1 MNRANSTSNGEPPVA
16 DDLDS
21 LFAQL
26 EAELTVAEPTAAA
39 APVLATSAPA
49 SEAATFVPAVEA
61 APPATPPVEPMQEAA
76 PATADPEDLRDAPR
90 LTPEELAREV
100 RVTVRGASEAKAI
113 NVSETGVLA
122 ETTSRLRPGSVV
134 ELILTFDGV
143 RKMLR
148 ATIVRSM
155 VHSLNPT
162 IFRTAFQFEEPTTFP
177 ERQ

>member
-1 MNRANSTSNGEPPVA
+1 MSRVETPAGEDSVDSG

-26 EAELTVAEPTAAA
+26 EAELSNTPATQTAGAGAEPL
-39 APVLATSAPA
+39 APK
-49 SEAATFVPAVEA
+49 
-61 APPATPPVEPMQEAA
+61 
-76 PATADPEDLRDAPR
+76 ATAEPARRPDRRGARRLSPEA
-90 LTPEELAREV
+90 LARDV
-100 RVTVRGASEAKAI
+100 RVTVRGASDARAI

-122 ETTSRLRPGSVV
+122 ETSSRLRPGTVV

-143 RKMLR
+143 RRMLR

-162 IFRTAFQFEEPTTFP
+162 TFRTAFKFEERTTLP

>member
-1 MNRANSTSNGEPPVA
+1 MTRFQVSGGEGSV
-16 DDLDS
+16 DSGDELDA

-26 EAELTVAEPTAAA
+26 EAELGETPVAGAITEADEP
-39 APVLATSAPA
+39 APV
-49 SEAATFVPAVEA
+49 EVPSGR
-61 APPATPPVEPMQEAA
+61 
-76 PATADPEDLRDAPR
+76 PEQREAPR
-90 LTPEELAREV
+90 LSPDDVAREV
-100 RVTVRGASEAKAI
+100 RVTVRGAAEAKAI

-122 ETTSRLRPGSVV
+122 ETTSRLRPGTVV

-143 RKMLR
+143 RRMLR

-162 IFRTAFQFEEPTTFP
+162 TFRTAFKFEERTTLP

>member
-1 MNRANSTSNGEPPVA
+1 MSRYQMSVGEGSVDS
-16 DDLDS
+16 DDLDT

-26 EAELTVAEPTAAA
+26 ESELSATEGASAVHTDDVELPSAEGR
-39 APVLATSAPA
+39 SDQR
-49 SEAATFVPAVEA
+49 EARRLS
-61 APPATPPVEPMQEAA
+61 
-76 PATADPEDLRDAPR
+76 PEQI
-90 LTPEELAREV
+90 AREV
-100 RVTVRGASEAKAI
+100 RVTVRGAAEAKAI

-122 ETTSRLRPGSVV
+122 ETTSRLRPGTVV

-143 RKMLR
+143 RRMLR

-162 IFRTAFQFEEPTTFP
+162 TFRTAFKFEERTTLP

>member
-1 MNRANSTSNGEPPVA
+1 MNRYQMSPGDGSVDSP

-26 EAELTVAEPTAAA
+26 EAELSDPVSAPAA
-39 APVLATSAPA
+39 APAPA
-49 SEAATFVPAVEA
+49 DSDDQELLEALD
-61 APPATPPVEPMQEAA
+61 APPGR
-76 PATADPEDLRDAPR
+76 PEMRESPR
-90 LTPEELAREV
+90 LAPDQVAREV
-100 RVTVRGASEAKAI
+100 RVTVRGAAEAKAI

-122 ETTSRLRPGSVV
+122 ETTSRLRPGTVV

-143 RKMLR
+143 RRMLR

-162 IFRTAFQFEEPTTFP
+162 TFRTAFKFEERTTLP
-177 ERQ
+177 ERR

>member
-1 MNRANSTSNGEPPVA
+1 VSGGDDSVNSG

-26 EAELTVAEPTAAA
+26 EAELSRVPSSPAVISDDREPDAIEIDEPTGH
-39 APVLATSAPA
+39 PDQR
-49 SEAATFVPAVEA
+49 E
-61 APPATPPVEPMQEAA
+61 
-76 PATADPEDLRDAPR
+76 APR
-90 LTPEELAREV
+90 LAPEDVAREV
-100 RVTVRGASEAKAI
+100 KVTVRGAAEARAI

-122 ETTSRLRPGSVV
+122 ETTSRLRPGTVV

-143 RKMLR
+143 RRMLR

-162 IFRTAFQFEEPTTFP
+162 TFRTAFKFEERTALPG
-177 ERQ
+177 RQ

>member
-1 MNRANSTSNGEPPVA
+1 VDNS
-16 DDLDS
+16 DDLDA
-21 LFAQL
+21 LFAQF
-26 EAELTVAEPTAAA
+26 EAELSEP
-39 APVLATSAPA
+39 APA
-49 SEAATFVPAVEA
+49 DPPLAV
-61 APPATPPVEPMQEAA
+61 ATPPLETPADDADFLAFEPEGEPDQREA
-76 PATADPEDLRDAPR
+76 RR
-90 LTPEELAREV
+90 RSPEELAREV
-100 RVTVRGASEAKAI
+100 RVTVRGAAEARAI

-122 ETTSRLRPGSVV
+122 ETTSRLRPGTVV

-162 IFRTAFQFEEPTTFP
+162 TFRTAFKFEKRTTLP